1 MLQRRLLL
9 GFHFSKQLFVGCV
22 KHETGDVLLP
32 EHEARKSPDLVTLES
47 FNNVVRLKRG
57 MSLFRSYER
66 NGVGLAVPPPSP
78 PEEEAEGERG
88 GGGGGEVREPDY
100 EALGAGVLPPIV
112 QLNLNEP
119 ARQEPDSDYD
129 FS

>member
-57 MSLFRSYER
+57 
-66 NGVGLAVPPPSP
+66 VTV
-78 PEEEAEGERG
+78 
-88 GGGGGEVREPDY
+88 
-100 EALGAGVLPPIV
+100 
-112 QLNLNEP
+112 
-119 ARQEPDSDYD
+119 
-129 FS
+129 

>member
-1 MLQRRLLL
+1 M
-9 GFHFSKQLFVGCV
+9 GCV

-32 EHEARKSPDLVTLES
+32 EHAPRKRPDLETLES

-78 PEEEAEGERG
+78 PEEEAEGEG
-88 GGGGGEVREPDY
+88 GGGGRELDY
-100 EALGAGVLPPIV
+100 AALEAGVLPPIV

-119 ARQEPDSDYD
+119 ARLDPDSDYD